1 MTKIRAAV
9 QADALAIADIYV
21 ETWRSTYAG
30 TLPDKVLVNMSVERQ
45 VVYWTR
51 AIQQSQEIVLVA
63 EEADGLVTA
72 MGSGGANRDRSSD
85 IAGEV
90 YTLYV
95 HPDHHERG
103 IGERLL
109 AHLFYELMGRSM
121 MSAVI
126 WVLAPNP
133 ARFFYEAMG
142 GARTGD
148 RNEELWGTTL
158 KELAYVWADL
168 SNCLTL
174 GRPGIDR
181 VIV

>member
-90 YTLYV
+90 
-95 HPDHHERG
+95 
-103 IGERLL
+103 
-109 AHLFYELMGRSM
+109 
-121 MSAVI
+121 
-126 WVLAPNP
+126 
-133 ARFFYEAMG
+133 
-142 GARTGD
+142 
-148 RNEELWGTTL
+148 
-158 KELAYVWADL
+158 
-168 SNCLTL
+168 
-174 GRPGIDR
+174 
-181 VIV
+181 